1 MILLGRIQTLKV
13 VKKTDFGLYLSSE
26 GVEQNFDF
34 TPDKKE
40 IIQVS
45 SILLPKRQANDE
57 KIGDTIEVFVY
68 KDSEDRPIATTTKPF
83 LTLGTIARLTVK
95 EVTNIGAF
103 LDWGLAKDL
112 FLPFKEQTFRVQKG
126 DSVLVTLYIDKSSR
140 LCATSKIYTALSSNS
155 PYKKEDQVSGIV
167 YEIIDA
173 FGAYVAIDDRYSALI
188 PNKEL
193 FTTLKPG
200 ETIQARVTKVQ
211 PDGRLV
217 LSIRE
222 KSYLQIDSDC
232 TLIYEA
238 LCKAGGFLPYHDKSS
253 PELIK
258 SKFGL
263 SKNAFK
269 RAIGHLQKEGKILIE
284 NDGISKTSEE

>member
-1 MILLGRIQTLKV
+1 MILLGRMQTLRV
-13 VKKTDFGLYLSSE
+13 VKKTDFGVYLSDQGIEPDISF
-26 GVEQNFDF
+26 V
-34 TPDKKE
+34 PDKKE
-40 IIQVS
+40 VVDVP
-45 SILLPKRQANDE
+45 SILLPKAQAKDLTT
-57 KIGDTIEVFVY
+57 GDTVEVFIY
-68 KDSEDRPIATTTKPF
+68 KDSEDRPIATTAKP
-83 LTLGTIARLTVK
+83 TLAMDEIARLTVK

-140 LCATSKIYTALSSNS
+140 LCATTKVYNSLKANS
-155 PYKKEDQVSGIV
+155 PYQQEDQVSGTV

-173 FGAYVAIDDRYSALI
+173 FGAYVAVDDRYSALI
-188 PNKEL
+188 PKKEL

-200 ETIQARVTKVQ
+200 EKISARVTKVQ

-222 KSYLQIDSDC
+222 KSYLQMDTDSA
-232 TLIYEA
+232 LIYDA
-238 LCKAGGFLPYHDKSS
+238 LTKAGGFLPYHDKTS

-258 SKFGL
+258 AKFGL

-269 RAIGHLQKEGKILIE
+269 RAIGHLQKEGKLLIE
-284 NDGISKTSEE
+284 EDGISKTE